1 MLESGLVQLLNND
14 PGVSAITPTGG
25 FGFDELAKN
34 MCLPSWA
41 FRFVGGRSYV
51 TLRSAQGLR
60 WRRLEIHCMAGDA
73 DTTIGLAI
81 AINAVL
87 EGFSGLLPDNA
98 PSTMVDSIFNTNTP
112 VDFFDAGTR
121 TYRRVLEYQ
130 VTFIPS
136 TPGE

>member
-1 MLESGLVQLLNND
+1 MLETGIVQMLNAD
-14 PGVSAITPTGG
+14 PGVSSITTTGG

-41 FRFVGGRSYV
+41 FRFAGGRSFV
-51 TLRSAQGLR
+51 TLQSAQGLR

-73 DTTIGLAI
+73 DTTMQLAI
-81 AINAVL
+81 AINVVL
-87 EGFSGLLPDNA
+87 EGFSGLLPDDQ
-98 PSTMVDSIFNTNTP
+98 PGTMVDSIFTSNTP